1 MVHVARTQARD
12 DLAEMFCKRMASIT
26 KRAKAELDEIRASQA
41 EISERLIGHYRGV
54 LACLDPRN
62 PASEDGAGALR
73 LARRAVEQAGG
84 FDAELADI
92 EAVAAHHANN
102 YMPLVSR
109 QWRRDRA
116 TMFAFVRTVELEA
129 TSADRSVLAAVEHAL
144 AYSQL
149 IRDYIPDHV
158 AGARVDLSFA
168 SEQWQRLLHDRDHLG
183 RLDRRH
189 FEACV
194 FTYLASELRTGDIAV
209 RGSEA
214 YANWAGQLLPWAQC
228 EGLLEEFC
236 SEAGLPTTAAAFTDA
251 LRAKLAGQAAAA
263 DAGFSARSTR

>member
-1 MVHVARTQARD
+1 MRDVAPAKRTVLLACMVHVARTRARD

-26 KRAKAELDEIRASQA
+26 KRAKAELDEIRAGQE
-41 EISERLIGHYRGV
+41 EISERLIGHYQSV

-62 PASEDGAGALR
+62 PASEDAVGALR

-109 QWRRDRA
+109 HWRRDHA
-116 TMFAFVRTVELEA
+116 TMFAFMRTVELEA

-149 IRDYIPDHV
+149 TRDYIPDH
-158 AGARVDLSFA
+158 AEGAPVDVSFA
-168 SEQWQRLLHDRDHLG
+168 SEQWQRLLRDRGHPG

-189 FEACV
+189 FEACRATSIVAGARWTSWVAV
-194 FTYLASELRTGDIAV
+194 FA
-209 RGSEA
+209 
-214 YANWAGQLLPWAQC
+214 
-228 EGLLEEFC
+228 
-236 SEAGLPTTAAAFTDA
+236 
-251 LRAKLAGQAAAA
+251 
-263 DAGFSARSTR
+263 SARPGAPSEVARVGHWLGLRCLSPGRPDDWNDDPRRHLWLEL